1 MQTRAI
7 VRRRPSVMAAV
18 VEREDVSALMVIT
31 VALEDP
37 QVEVGTV
44 LSLDVDEKGEVVAWR
59 VAKRRS

>member
-1 MQTRAI
+1 
-7 VRRRPSVMAAV
+7 MAAV